1 MGKHS
6 DFRISSFC
14 KVVSM
19 HDEFC
24 STLTEKLKNI
34 LKTLHGFGGRCHNI
48 TEWHLCGSLTVLQ
61 ES

>member
-6 DFRISSFC
+6 DFRISSFR

-24 STLTEKLKNI
+24 SPLTEKLKNI
-34 LKTLHGFGGRCHNI
+34 FLRLYMVLGDAVTTLQSDICVD
-48 TEWHLCGSLTVLQ
+48 L
-61 ES
+61 

>member
-6 DFRISSFC
+6 DFRISSFH

-24 STLTEKLKNI
+24 STLTEKLKNT

-48 TEWHLCGSLTVLQ
+48 TE
-61 ES
+61 